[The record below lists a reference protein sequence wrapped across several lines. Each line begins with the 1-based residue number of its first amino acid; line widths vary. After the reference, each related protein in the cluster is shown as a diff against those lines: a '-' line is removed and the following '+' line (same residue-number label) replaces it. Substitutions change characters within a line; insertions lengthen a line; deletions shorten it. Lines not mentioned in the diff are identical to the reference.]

1 MIKISCEIC
10 MDLIPLVRDGIA
22 SPESTEAVRE
32 HLSHCAQ
39 CRALYDGE
47 PIPDPKP
54 GLRTLRRQLRL
65 LAAMVIMFGMFLGL
79 SLSGDG
85 ALFYNVLLMPAIGA
99 VGYWLFRWKAIWQL
113 PVLLFVTH
121 TALNSLGL
129 IWQNEHLDFI
139 SLLMWSAIFSG
150 FSALG
155 TVIAGLMHFALRKE
169 PKNEKDA

>member
-1 MIKISCEIC
+1 MNQISCEIC

-22 SPESTEAVRE
+22 SPDSTEAVRA
-32 HLSHCAQ
+32 HLRTCPA

-54 GLRTLRRQLRL
+54 GLRKLRKQLRL

-85 ALFYNVLLMPAIGA
+85 DLFYNVLLMPAIGA
-99 VGYWLFRWKAIWQL
+99 VGYWLFRWKAVWQL

-121 TALNSLGL
+121 LILNSLGL
-129 IWQNEHLDFI
+129 VWQNEHLDWI

-155 TVIAGLMHFALRKE
+155 TVIAGLLHFALRKE
-169 PKNEKDA
+169 PKHEKDT